1 MTGAAFLGT
10 VPPGKPPWVRA
21 ALLAVCFTAETLWN
35 TLVARRFSRDRV
47 CRTYVGA
54 KTLLDRAFGG
64 MLGALGVK
72 VAMS

>member
-1 MTGAAFLGT
+1 M
-10 VPPGKPPWVRA
+10 
-21 ALLAVCFTAETLWN
+21 
-35 TLVARRFSRDRV
+35 
-47 CRTYVGA
+47 RTYVGA